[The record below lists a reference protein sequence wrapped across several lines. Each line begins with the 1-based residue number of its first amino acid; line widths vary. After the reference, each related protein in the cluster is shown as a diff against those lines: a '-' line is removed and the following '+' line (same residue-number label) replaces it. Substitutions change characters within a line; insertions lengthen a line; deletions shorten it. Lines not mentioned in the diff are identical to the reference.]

1 MHAPKEL
8 LTRFSFPLVEKF
20 APRTASKWG
29 ANLWHTPAR
38 HKMTRREAALLDVAG
53 KRRVP
58 FKESA
63 YQASLSSYYTIYSWG
78 KGPLILLVHGWGGS
92 GAQMAGL
99 AQPLAQAGYQVL
111 AFDALAHGDSSGKR
125 TDLMEMSEVIKDL
138 DAKCNGFH
146 GIIAHSMGAIATA
159 VAIDDGVRTTRLV
172 TCAAAA
178 SMDYYIK
185 QFTQQIRASNRTVG
199 RIVFNMNN
207 RFKRNINE
215 LSLIHLA
222 PKLGVPTLIVHD
234 EHDEHVDHREAIA
247 LSKCWPGSRLLLTKH
262 LGHHSILHDVNTG
275 KKIVDFVAAQR
286 TAPKQTGVGINQNQ
300 K

>member
-1 MHAPKEL
+1 MHAPKQW
-8 LTRFSFPLVEKF
+8 LTKLSFPVVEKVS
-20 APRTASKWG
+20 PRKAGKWG
-29 ANLWHTPAR
+29 ANLWHTPAPY
-38 HKMTRREAALLDVAG
+38 HMTRREQTLIEVAG

-63 YQASLSSYYTIYSWG
+63 YQSSLSSYYTIYSWG
-78 KGPLILLVHGWGGS
+78 KGPLVLLVHGWGGS
-92 GAQMAGL
+92 GSQMAGL

-111 AFDALAHGDSSGKR
+111 AFDALAHGDASGKK
-125 TDLMEMSEVIKDL
+125 TDLMEMTDVIKDL

-146 GIIAHSMGAIATA
+146 AIIAHSMGAIAAA
-159 VAIDDGVRTTRLV
+159 VAVHDGVRAQRLV

-178 SMDYYIK
+178 SLDYYIK
-185 QFTQQIRASNRTVG
+185 RFTRQIRASNRTIG

-222 PKLGVPTLIVHD
+222 PKLGVPALIVHD
-234 EHDEHVDHREAIA
+234 EHDDQVDHREAIA
-247 LSKCWPGSRLLLTKH
+247 LSKCWPGSRVLLTKH
-262 LGHHSILHDVNTG
+262 LGHTSLLHDAKTIRKV
-275 KKIVDFVAAQR
+275 VDFIAAR
-286 TAPKQTGVGINQNQ
+286 RETSKHTRVSVSDTQ

>member
-1 MHAPKEL
+1 MHA
-8 LTRFSFPLVEKF
+8 LTRLSFPFIEKF
-20 APRTASKWG
+20 SPRTASRWG
-29 ANLWHTPAR
+29 ATLWHTPASHR
-38 HKMTRREAALLDVAG
+38 MTRREAALLEVAG

-63 YQASLSSYYTIYSWG
+63 YQSALSSYYTIYSWG
-78 KGPLILLVHGWGGS
+78 KGPLVLLVHGWGGS
-92 GAQMAGL
+92 GAQMAAL
-99 AQPLAQAGYQVL
+99 AQPLARAGYQVL
-111 AFDALAHGDSSGKR
+111 ALDALAHGDSSGEQ
-125 TDLMEMSEVIKDL
+125 TDVMEMTEVIKDL
-138 DAKCNGFH
+138 DAKCNGFQ
-146 GIIAHSMGAIATA
+146 GIIAHSMGAIAAA
-159 VAIDDGVRTTRLV
+159 VALDDGVRTNRLV

-178 SMDYYIK
+178 SMDYYIQ
-185 QFTQQIRASNRTVG
+185 QFTQQLRASNQTIG

-247 LSKCWPGSRLLLTKH
+247 LSKCWPRSRLHLTKH
-262 LGHHSILHDVNTG
+262 LGHTSLLHDADTI
-275 KKIVDFVAAQR
+275 KKIVDFIAATR
-286 TAPKQTGVGINQNQ
+286 EAPKQARADVTPNQ